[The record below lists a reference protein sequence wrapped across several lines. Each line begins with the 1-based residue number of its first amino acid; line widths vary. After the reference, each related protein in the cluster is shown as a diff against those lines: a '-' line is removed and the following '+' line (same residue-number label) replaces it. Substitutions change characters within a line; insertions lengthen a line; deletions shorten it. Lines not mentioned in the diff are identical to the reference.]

1 MKFSINNYGLVESI
15 EPRISPTC
23 PMLTIV
29 FTDGE
34 CMTYAFHNKD
44 DMIKAYREI
53 QNNMEW

>member
-1 MKFSINNYGLVESI
+1 MKFSINNYKLVESV

-34 CMTYAFHNKD
+34 CMTHAFHNKD

-53 QNNMEW
+53 QSNME